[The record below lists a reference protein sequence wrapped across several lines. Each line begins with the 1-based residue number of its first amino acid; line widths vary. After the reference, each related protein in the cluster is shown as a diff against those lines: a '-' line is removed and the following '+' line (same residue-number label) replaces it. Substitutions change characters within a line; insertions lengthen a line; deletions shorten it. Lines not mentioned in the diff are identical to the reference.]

1 MINPLQIPEIIGKVV
16 EHLDTRDLAVVSFV
30 NKTWRLE
37 AQRKLYQNR
46 RTIIYGFFKL
56 EVCSESDQSGYPVI
70 HPKFDRIRIDPVD
83 DRMDHQIS
91 GQSDICNSG
100 RTHNAG
106 RNYEFGQH

>member
-46 RTIIYGFFKL
+46 RTIIYDFFL
-56 EVCSESDQSGYPVI
+56 RGWLDVPRRYHLI
-70 HPKFDRIRIDPVD
+70 
-83 DRMDHQIS
+83 
-91 GQSDICNSG
+91 G
-100 RTHNAG
+100 RDML
-106 RNYEFGQH
+106 NYEPFRYYIIRLISFEHAFNLDSKKEYLLIKKKFR